1 MNLLLTRAK
10 QCMRR
15 TREARREGSS
25 EFADRVM
32 ICTRL
37 KETLSGPL
45 RRILDNA
52 SASRGNQ
59 TRGVYER
66 GTADCR
72 SATLPPATQPRC
84 SYGGSARAFCI
95 TSASSRVRRQLSQ
108 PQPQGRHVTQARQV
122 VKLLLDGPARVSAVR
137 R

>member
-10 QCMRR
+10 HCMRR

-32 ICTRL
+32 ICARL

-72 SATLPPATQPRC
+72 SARLPPAIPTEVHHAADRARGRSRAQPR
-84 SYGGSARAFCI
+84 
-95 TSASSRVRRQLSQ
+95 
-108 PQPQGRHVTQARQV
+108 
-122 VKLLLDGPARVSAVR
+122 AVHR
-137 R
+137 

>member
-10 QCMRR
+10 RCMRR

-59 TRGVYER
+59 TRGVYESAELLIAGLLHSRQPPKR
-66 GTADCR
+66 GVYEADRARGRTRCR
-72 SATLPPATQPRC
+72 PHNYA
-84 SYGGSARAFCI
+84 AR
-95 TSASSRVRRQLSQ
+95 
-108 PQPQGRHVTQARQV
+108 
-122 VKLLLDGPARVSAVR
+122 
-137 R
+137 